1 MIPRSLRHH
10 KRGHN
15 RLESSAR
22 RRKLRVLFITEFLP
36 WPLNTGGRIRTY
48 HILRQVGLRHEVTL
62 VTQKA
67 PKDTEGEEQI
77 RALVSQLYSVP
88 LKPPSV
94 VSKILDPVAFVAS
107 ARPYVA
113 AYSHYREGLARLISS
128 LMSRESFDLVHLDH
142 LDAAVYLQSCCPR
155 PAVYL
160 DEHNYET
167 SLLRSTRD
175 HTSKALLRWYLGS
188 QLRKLARFEQET
200 LRAVDAVGV
209 VSARDAHMVEAV
221 APHTDQEVIPNGV
234 DPAFFDIPRR
244 PRPYRVV
251 SVGSLD
257 WLPNVEG
264 LLWFLNQVWPSVVE
278 ARPDA
283 TLHIVGRNPQ
293 RALLRQVSR
302 GVSVAASVA
311 DIREHVRD
319 AAAFV
324 VPLLA
329 GGGTRLRV
337 LEAMAMRVPIVS
349 TTVGVQGIEC
359 VHGQHVLVADAAG
372 DFAQQL
378 IALLDREEL
387 RERLAMEGRQLVER
401 RYSWQVIG
409 DTLDAF
415 YRRSVGR
422 A

>member
-1 MIPRSLRHH
+1 
-10 KRGHN
+10 
-15 RLESSAR
+15 
-22 RRKLRVLFITEFLP
+22 
-36 WPLNTGGRIRTY
+36 
-48 HILRQVGLRHEVTL
+48 
-62 VTQKA
+62 
-67 PKDTEGEEQI
+67 
-77 RALVSQLYSVP
+77 
-88 LKPPSV
+88 
-94 VSKILDPVAFVAS
+94 
-107 ARPYVA
+107 
-113 AYSHYREGLARLISS
+113 
-128 LMSRESFDLVHLDH
+128 
-142 LDAAVYLQSCCPR
+142 
-155 PAVYL
+155 
-160 DEHNYET
+160 
-167 SLLRSTRD
+167 
-175 HTSKALLRWYLGS
+175 
-188 QLRKLARFEQET
+188 
-200 LRAVDAVGV
+200 
-209 VSARDAHMVEAV
+209 
-221 APHTDQEVIPNGV
+221 
-234 DPAFFDIPRR
+234 
-244 PRPYRVV
+244 V